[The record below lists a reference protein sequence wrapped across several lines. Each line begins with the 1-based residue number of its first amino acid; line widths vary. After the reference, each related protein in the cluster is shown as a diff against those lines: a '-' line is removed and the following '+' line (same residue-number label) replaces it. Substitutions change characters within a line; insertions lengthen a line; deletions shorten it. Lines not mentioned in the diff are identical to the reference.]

1 MEDEQI
7 IEVEEVAEKS
17 SEVVE
22 ESVEV
27 EAEKLPEAGEV
38 TE

>member
-7 IEVEEVAEKS
+7 IEVEEVAEKP
-17 SEVVE
+17 SEAVE
-22 ESVEV
+22 ENVEV
-27 EAEKLPEAGEV
+27 EAENLPEAGEV